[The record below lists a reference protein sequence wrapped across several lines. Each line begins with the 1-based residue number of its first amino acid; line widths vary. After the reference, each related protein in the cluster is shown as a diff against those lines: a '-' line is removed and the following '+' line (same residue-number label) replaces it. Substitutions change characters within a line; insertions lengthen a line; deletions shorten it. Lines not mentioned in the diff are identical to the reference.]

1 MEITLLNETH
11 AKDYWNL
18 RLEMLKES
26 PSSFGSS
33 YEEALQR
40 QNPIEMTKKRLSSNE
55 SFTFGLFVEKKLAG
69 AVTMV
74 RESALKMNHKAS
86 IYAMYVTPAQRG
98 QGLARRLLERAINLA
113 KETEGIEQLMIT
125 VVTTNETA
133 KGLYHSCGFKPYGTE
148 KRALKYNEEYY
159 DEELMV
165 MFLS

>member
-1 MEITLLNETH
+1 MEITLLNESH
-11 AKDYWNL
+11 AEDYWNL
-18 RLEMLKES
+18 RLEMLKQS
-26 PSSFGSS
+26 PTSFGSS

-40 QNPIEMTKKRLSSNE
+40 QHPIEMTKKRLSSNE
-55 SFTFGLFVEKKLAG
+55 SFTFGLVVEEKLAG

-74 RESALKMNHKAS
+74 RESALKINHKAS
-86 IYAMYVTPAQRG
+86 IYAMYVSPALRG
-98 QGLARRLLERAINLA
+98 QGLARRLLEAAINLA

-165 MFLS
+165 MFL

>member
-11 AKDYWNL
+11 AEDYWNL
-18 RLEMLKES
+18 RLEMLKQS
-26 PSSFGSS
+26 PTSFGSS
-33 YEEALQR
+33 YEEALER
-40 QNPIEMTKKRLSSNE
+40 QNPVELTKKRLSSEE
-55 SFTFGLFVEKKLAG
+55 SITFGCFVEEKLSG

-74 RESALKMNHKAS
+74 RESALKMKHKAS
-86 IYAMYVTPAQRG
+86 IFAMYVTPAHRG
-98 QGLARRLLERAINLA
+98 RGLARRLLERAINHA

-133 KGLYHSCGFKPYGTE
+133 KGLYLSCGFKPYGTE

>member
-11 AKDYWNL
+11 AEDYWNL
-18 RLEMLKES
+18 RLEMLKQS

-33 YEEALQR
+33 YEEALER
-40 QNPIEMTKKRLSSNE
+40 QNPIEMTKKRLSSKE
-55 SFTFGLFVEKKLAG
+55 SFTFGLLVEEKLAG

-74 RESALKMNHKAS
+74 RESAMKMNHKAS
-86 IYAMYVTPAQRG
+86 IYAMYVTPVQRG
-98 QGLARRLLERAINLA
+98 QGLARRLLETAINLA
-113 KETEGIEQLMIT
+113 NETEGIEQLMIT

-165 MFLS
+165 MFL